1 MAEHK
6 VTFNHQAEPVVVKS
20 GTLITEAARLA
31 GIEIN
36 QPCGGQGRCGRCV
49 VQVIDGKVRQRSAL
63 RLSAEDISLGYC
75 LACQSIIEG
84 DISVIVPEQ
93 EKIERRLVTDRT
105 AVEVEPPLGYSPE
118 YHQSLKRYFLSFAE
132 PNYEDQTDDLSRL
145 QKQLRVELGFKD
157 VEIPLS
163 LVRKIGSALR
173 EGNWQVTVYL
183 NVNGSNES
191 EPHVCM
197 VDVLPFH
204 CESDSPMWGAA
215 IDIGT
220 TTVTL
225 WLVDLWTG
233 VVHAQVSEYNAQIR
247 RGEDVISR
255 IIYADKE
262 GGLQELQQLVVGTI
276 NQLIELACKRVK
288 HYPVQPEDILKLTVA
303 GNTTMMHLFLGIPPS
318 YIRLAPFIPTFNQA
332 PFLRAREIGLS
343 ANPHAIVDCL
353 PGVASYVGADITAGV
368 LSAGLDD
375 TEKLTLF
382 LDVGTNGEMVLG
394 SKEWLVTCACSAGPA
409 FEGAGV
415 RDGMRAT
422 SGAIEE
428 VWIHSETYEP
438 SYRVIGGGKPRG
450 ICGSGLIS
458 LLAEMFMTGV
468 IDKAGNL
475 NTQLSTSRIREGE
488 HGMEY
493 VVAWGEE
500 TQHGKDIVITRVDID
515 NLLRAKAAIYAG
527 FLVLAQS
534 VGVPLEETEQVLIGG
549 SFGKYLN
556 IEKSIQIGLLPDL
569 PWEKFNFLGN
579 TAVKGAYFALL
590 SQENR
595 ERIREIAS
603 KMTYIEL
610 SADNTFYEAFMS
622 AMFLPHTDMSRFP
635 SVLGAFQTANKL
647 SVQT

>member
-1 MAEHK
+1 MAVCK

-49 VQVIDGKVRQRSAL
+49 VQVTEGKVRQRSSL

-75 LACQSIIEG
+75 LACQSVIEG
-84 DISVIVPEQ
+84 DISILVPEQ

-105 AVEVEPPLGYSPE
+105 AVEVEPIPGYSPE
-118 YHQSLKRYFLSFAE
+118 YQQTLKRYFLEFAQ
-132 PNYEDQTDDLSRL
+132 PDYEDQTDDLSRL
-145 QKQLRVELGFKD
+145 QKHLRVELGYKD
-157 VEIPLS
+157 VEVPIS
-163 LVRKIGSALR
+163 LLKKIGSVFR
-173 EGNWQVTVYL
+173 EGNWQATIYL
-183 NVNGSNES
+183 
-191 EPHVCM
+191 
-197 VDVLPFH
+197 DVMTDRDGDQKVRLIDIQPYH
-204 CESDSPMWGAA
+204 CEDDSPVWGAA

-233 VVHAQVSEYNAQIR
+233 IVHAQVAEYNAQIR

-262 GGLQELQQLVVGTI
+262 GGLQELQELVVGTI
-276 NQLIELACKRVK
+276 NQLIETACKRVK
-288 HYPVQPEDILKLTVA
+288 NFRVNPQDILKLTVA

-318 YIRLAPFIPTFNQA
+318 YIRLAPFVPTFNQA
-332 PFLRAREIGLS
+332 PFVRANELGLI

-368 LSAGLDD
+368 LSAGVDD
-375 TEKLTLF
+375 TDKLTLF

-438 SYRVIGGGKPRG
+438 TYRVIGGGKPRG

-468 IDKAGNL
+468 VDKAGNL
-475 NTQLSTSRIREGE
+475 NTNLSTPRIREGE
-488 HGMEY
+488 HGLEY
-493 VVAWGEE
+493 VVAWKDE
-500 TQHGKDIVITRVDID
+500 TQHGRDIVITRVDID

-579 TAVKGAYFALL
+579 TAVKGAYYALL
-590 SQENR
+590 SQDHR

-622 AMFLPHTDMSRFP
+622 AMFLPHTDLNRFP
-635 SVLGAFQTANKL
+635 TVLEAIQNNKIP
-647 SVQT
+647 VQT